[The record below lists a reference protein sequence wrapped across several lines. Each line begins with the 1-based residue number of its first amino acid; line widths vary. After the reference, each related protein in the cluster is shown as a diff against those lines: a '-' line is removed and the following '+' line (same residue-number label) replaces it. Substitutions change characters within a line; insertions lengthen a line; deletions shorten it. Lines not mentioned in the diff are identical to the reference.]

1 MRLLAC
7 AEVRIV
13 VVVVVVVVVLV
24 LGFLLLSVFLQNKD
38 FGCVLWRGFFFP
50 FGLG

>member
-13 VVVVVVVVVLV
+13 VVVVDVIVVLV
-24 LGFLLLSVFLQNKD
+24 IGFLLLSVFFLQL
-38 FGCVLWRGFFFP
+38 VL
-50 FGLG
+50 

>member
-13 VVVVVVVVVLV
+13 VVVVVVIVVLV
-24 LGFLLLSVFLQNKD
+24 IGFLLLSVFFLQL
-38 FGCVLWRGFFFP
+38 VL
-50 FGLG
+50 